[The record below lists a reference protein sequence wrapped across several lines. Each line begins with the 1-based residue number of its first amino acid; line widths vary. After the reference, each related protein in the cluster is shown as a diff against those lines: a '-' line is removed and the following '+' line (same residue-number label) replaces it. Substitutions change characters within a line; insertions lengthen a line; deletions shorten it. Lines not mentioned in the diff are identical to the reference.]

1 MIHYKGFEVVPRTI
15 RLANGDWRAEV
26 VLERHRPDGVE
37 ESRIMSKRIWG
48 GFRGTRCREPGRTA
62 VVVWLAAAGLIAA
75 GGLTGGLGVAPGVVI
90 AAAQPPVADGGF
102 TAEQATA
109 GWAVYA
115 RQCGECHGPRLDGMA
130 LAPPLRGVAF
140 LNNWAG
146 RTTDELFAYVRD
158 EMPPGLGGSLSDQV
172 YLTLVAYLL
181 DANGARPGDAP
192 LMADAALMIGDAA
205 DVAEARRAAREGGT
219 PRRGPSRFVNRE
231 VEQRLTSVTDALLQD
246 PPPGD
251 WLSWRRTRNS
261 HGYSPLAQVT
271 RDNVDELQ
279 LAWVLAVREGN
290 NQTTP
295 LVHDGVMFLA
305 HPGNVVQ
312 AIDALT
318 GNVIWEYRSPLPE
331 DAPQRGATRT
341 LALYGDKVYLATY
354 DAALVA
360 LDARTGTEVWRTV
373 KADYTQGF
381 MHFGGPV
388 IANGVVVSGIN
399 GCQRYK
405 EQTCFIT
412 GHDPDT
418 GEELWRT
425 STIALPG
432 DPNNASWGDT
442 PPYLRAG
449 GDMWIPGSY
458 DADLDL
464 FYIGTAQ
471 AKPWVAASRGMTTGQ
486 DALYTN
492 STLALNPRTGQ
503 MEWYFQHMPGE
514 TLDLDIVYERV
525 LVDADGEQWLFTIG
539 KDGIL
544 WKLDRRTGA
553 FVDLRE
559 TVYQDIYE
567 SIDRRTGRVSY
578 RPDIRAAGIGDRV
591 PACPSALGGHNWQAS
606 AYHPGIGALVIPLH
620 QVCMY
625 LTGREVEFVDG
636 GGGEAGRAE
645 LHEMP
650 GTNGNL
656 GKLAAYDVRTME
668 ELWSREQRAAF
679 LTSTLTT
686 AGGLVFAGDADRY
699 YRAFDI
705 RTGDVLWQTRLG
717 AAAHGYPIT
726 YEAGG
731 RQFIAVPAALGGSF
745 RFLTAQVT
753 PEIYQPDS
761 GNALYV
767 FALPE

>member
-1 MIHYKGFEVVPRTI
+1 MRF
-15 RLANGDWRAEV
+15 RLLHV
-26 VLERHRPDGVE
+26 
-37 ESRIMSKRIWG
+37 
-48 GFRGTRCREPGRTA
+48 
-62 VVVWLAAAGLIAA
+62 LAAAG
-75 GGLTGGLGVAPGVVI
+75 VI
-90 AAAQPPVADGGF
+90 AAATFAATGAVPGGMPGATALEAAERAQDAADGTF
-102 TAEQATA
+102 TADQAAA

-115 RQCGECHGPRLDGMA
+115 RRCGECHGVGLMG
-130 LAPPLRGVAF
+130 LSHGPPLRGVDF
-140 LNNWAG
+140 LNGWAG

-158 EMPPGLGGSLSDQV
+158 EMPPGLGGSLSDGV
-172 YLTLVAYLL
+172 YLNLVAYLL
-181 DANGARPGDAP
+181 DVNGAREGETP
-192 LMADAALMIGDAA
+192 LTADAGVLIGSEA
-205 DVAEARRAAREGGT
+205 DVDEARRAAREGET
-219 PRRGPSRFVNRE
+219 PRRRSRRFVGRE
-231 VEQRLTSVTDALLQD
+231 AEGLTPVTDALLAD

-251 WLSWRRTRNS
+251 WLSWRRTRDS
-261 HGYSPLAQVT
+261 HGFSPLDQVT
-271 RDNVDELQ
+271 RDNVDQLQ
-279 LAWVLAVREGN
+279 LQWVLAIREGN

-305 HPGNVVQ
+305 NPGNVVQ
-312 AIDALT
+312 AIDAAT
-318 GNVIWEYRSPLPE
+318 GTVLWEYRSPLPE
-331 DAPQRGATRT
+331 DAPQYGATRT
-341 LALYGDKVYLATY
+341 LALYGGRVFLATY

-381 MHFGGPV
+381 MQFGGPV
-388 IANGVVVSGIN
+388 VANGVVVSGIN

-418 GEELWRT
+418 GQELWRT

-432 DPNNASWGDT
+432 DPNDASWGDT

-458 DADLDL
+458 DTDLDL

-471 AKPWVAASRGMTTGQ
+471 AKPWVAASRGMSTRQ

-503 MEWYFQHMPGE
+503 VEWYFQHVPGE

-525 LVDADGEQWLFTIG
+525 LVDADGAQWLFTIG

-567 SIDRRTGRVSY
+567 SIDRETGRVHY
-578 RPDIRAAGIGDRV
+578 RQDIRDAGIGDRV
-591 PACPSALGGHNWQAS
+591 PACPSLYGGHNWQAS
-606 AYHPGIGALVIPLH
+606 AYHPGAGALVIPLH
-620 QVCMY
+620 QVCMH
-625 LTGREVEFVDG
+625 LTGREVEFVEG

-645 LHEMP
+645 LREMP
-650 GTNGNL
+650 GTGGRL
-656 GKLAAYDVRTME
+656 GKLAAYDVRTMDE
-668 ELWSREQRAAF
+668 VWSREQRAVF
-679 LTSTLTT
+679 LTSALTT

-699 YRAFDI
+699 FRAFDV
-705 RTGDVLWQTRLG
+705 RTGDVLWETRLG
-717 AAAHGYPIT
+717 TAAHGFPIT

-731 RQFIAVPAALGGSF
+731 RQYVAVPAGLGIF
-745 RFLTAQVT
+745 RGLTASLA
-753 PEIYQPDS
+753 PEIYQPEM

-767 FALPE
+767 FALPD

>member
-1 MIHYKGFEVVPRTI
+1 
-15 RLANGDWRAEV
+15 
-26 VLERHRPDGVE
+26 
-37 ESRIMSKRIWG
+37 MSKRTWVGFG
-48 GFRGTRCREPGRTA
+48 GSRWRGPNLAPA
-62 VVVWLAAAGLIAA
+62 VVGLAAAGLIVA
-75 GGLTGGLGVAPGVVI
+75 GGLRGGLGVAPGVVVE
-90 AAAQPPVADGGF
+90 AAQQPAADGGF
-102 TAEQATA
+102 TVEQVTA
-109 GWAVYA
+109 GWTVYA
-115 RQCGECHGPRLDGMA
+115 RQCGECHGPGLDGME
-130 LAPPLRGVAF
+130 APPLRGVDF
-140 LNNWAG
+140 LNGWAG

-158 EMPPGLGGSLSDQV
+158 EMPPGLGGSLSEQV
-172 YLTLVAYLL
+172 YLNLVAYIL

-192 LMADAALMIGDAA
+192 LTADAAVMIGDAA
-205 DVAEARRAAREGGT
+205 DVAEARRAAREGET
-219 PRRGPSRFVNRE
+219 PRRRRSRFVNRE
-231 VEQRLTSVTDALLQD
+231 VEQRLTPVTDALLQD

-261 HGYSPLAQVT
+261 HGYSPLDQVT

-279 LAWVLAVREGN
+279 LAWVLAIREGN

-305 HPGNVVQ
+305 SPGNVVQ

-318 GNVIWEYRSPLPE
+318 GDVIWEYRSPLPE

-341 LALYGDKVYLATY
+341 LAFYGDKVYLATH

-381 MHFGGPV
+381 NQRGGPV

-405 EQTCFIT
+405 AQTCFIT

-503 MEWYFQHMPGE
+503 LEWYFQHVPGE

-559 TVYQDIYE
+559 TVYQDVFE
-567 SIDRRTGRVSY
+567 SIDRTTGRVSY
-578 RPDIRAAGIGDRV
+578 RQDIRDAGIGNRV
-591 PACPSALGGHNWQAS
+591 PACPSLFGGHNWQAS
-606 AYHPGIGALVIPLH
+606 AYHPGVGALVIPLH
-620 QVCMY
+620 QACMH
-625 LTGREVEFVDG
+625 LTGREVEFVEG
-636 GGGEAGRAE
+636 GGGTAGRSE
-645 LHEMP
+645 LREMP
-650 GTNGNL
+650 GTNGNV

-705 RTGDVLWQTRLG
+705 RTGNVLWETRLG

-726 YEAGG
+726 YAAAG
-731 RQFIAVPAALGGSF
+731 RQFIAVPASLGGPF
-745 RFLTAQVT
+745 RSLTAQLS
-753 PEIYQPDS
+753 PEIYQPEG
-761 GNALYV
+761 GNAIYV